1 MLIKWSFLFF
11 SFFQGYMLKKG
22 HVRRN
27 WHERW
32 FVLKPGSLAYYIS
45 EDQKEKKGEVQL
57 DGCCVVEVSFA
68 VVQCLCSIANQ
79 FIFLHKI

>member
-1 MLIKWSFLFF
+1 
-11 SFFQGYMLKKG
+11 MLKKG

-32 FVLKPGSLAYYIS
+32 FVLKPGSLTYYIS

-57 DGCCVVEVSFA
+57 DGSCVVEVSHVA
-68 VVQCLCSIANQ
+68 Q
-79 FIFLHKI
+79 FYFKSVNFFPHIIYL